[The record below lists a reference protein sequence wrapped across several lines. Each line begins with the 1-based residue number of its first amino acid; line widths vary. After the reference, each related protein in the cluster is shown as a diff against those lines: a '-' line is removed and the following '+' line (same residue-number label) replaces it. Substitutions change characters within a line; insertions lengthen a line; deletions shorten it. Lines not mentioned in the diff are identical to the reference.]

1 VKVRLTVLHVAH
13 RDRDADHAD
22 NRAKS
27 WQLAQASAEIFSAHL
42 IGPRSRAARSGDA
55 DCRARIQ
62 AFREFFGRLADP
74 QDYEGTGK
82 AQHQDAGGCDGD
94 EIY

>member
-1 VKVRLTVLHVAH
+1 MRG
-13 RDRDADHAD
+13 
-22 NRAKS
+22 RAT
-27 WQLAQASAEIFSAHL
+27 
-42 IGPRSRAARSGDA
+42 PTAARASK
-55 DCRARIQ
+55 R
-62 AFREFFGRLADP
+62 FENFFGRLADP